1 MKSILVIRRDNIGDL
16 VCTTPLIHALRTRF
30 PDARIDAL
38 VTSYNLP
45 VVSRNPDL
53 DEVFAYTKTHHR
65 VRGSESALGVLWKRA
80 RLMYRLRRRHYDCV
94 VLANCG
100 CMPRPVRLARLIQ
113 PKHVVGFTEA
123 GKPWARHIDMG
134 IPVER
139 RPEHE
144 VEELF
149 RLLTPLGITDSA
161 GPLVVNAD
169 AEATTAAAR
178 TLRQQRWSRARPTLA
193 VHISARLP
201 SQRWPAQRFIDTLR
215 TLGGA
220 GDLQFMLFWSP
231 GDENNPMHPG
241 DDGKANEII
250 AALGA
255 DFPMLPW
262 PSNSLDEL
270 MAGLSV
276 CDGMLCSDGGAMHLG
291 ASLGL
296 PIAALF
302 GKSDATRWHPWGVA
316 HEILQPT
323 SLEVADVTAPEALAA
338 LARLRPAID
347 ARARTRGVLK

>member
-80 RLMYRLRRRHYDCV
+80 RLMYRLRRRRYDCV

-113 PKHVVGFTEA
+113 PQHVVGFTET

-134 IPVER
+134 VPVDR

-149 RLLTPLGITDSA
+149 RLLAPLGIVGTP

-169 AEATTAAAR
+169 SEAIAAAAR
-178 TLRQQRWSRARPTLA
+178 SLRQQRWSRARPTLA

-201 SQRWPAQRFIDTLR
+201 SQRWPAQRFIETLKA
-215 TLGGA
+215 LGEA

-250 AALGA
+250 TALGGE
-255 DFPMLPW
+255 FPLLPW

-316 HEILQPT
+316 HEILQPA
-323 SLEVADVTAPEALAA
+323 SLEVADVSAPEALVA

-347 ARARTRGVLK
+347 TRARTRGVLK